1 MRRRLFSSLALI
13 FLAGGFRVEP
23 AFAQA
28 ASATREI
35 DFDCE
40 PVRLYRGDILAVNF
54 HSPHDGAD
62 LAILNPDARS
72 ILISFARQPED
83 KVDPVI
89 SHGEFA
95 NMKQVRLATANARG
109 SLMEPWAHGK
119 DAAVLK
125 QPQLIFTKT
134 GNYDVVVGQNLK
146 SPNSEI
152 DVCDL
157 YYRNYPRG
165 QSKEKS
171 PAR

>member
-1 MRRRLFSSLALI
+1 LAC
-13 FLAGGFRVEP
+13 GFRVAP
-23 AFAQA
+23 ALAQTA
-28 ASATREI
+28 EEI
-35 DFDCE
+35 DFNCE
-40 PVRLYRGDILAVNF
+40 RTRLYRGDTLVVDF
-54 HSPHDGAD
+54 YSQHDDAD
-62 LAILNPDARS
+62 LAILNPDGRS

-95 NMKQVRLATANARG
+95 RMKQVRLATVTARG
-109 SLMEPWAHGK
+109 SVMEPWVHGK

-134 GNYDVVVGQNLK
+134 GNYDVIVGQNLK

-157 YYRNYPRG
+157 YYYDYPKGRNPGKNPVR
-165 QSKEKS
+165 
-171 PAR
+171 